1 MIKSAQCILLQEEGT
16 LIKYIISYS
25 RNRGSFIRL
34 KFGEWRVDSERT
46 FGKEINISEISAKY
60 FKQLKDEKEKELD
73 AVLNKISRIEEQN
86 EKRKEGQLKCPF

>member
-16 LIKYIISYS
+16 LIKYIIPYLKNLS
-25 RNRGSFIRL
+25 NRGSVIRL

-60 FKQLKDEKEKELD
+60 FKQLKDEEENELD
-73 AVLNKISRIEEQN
+73 AVLNKISRIEEQ
-86 EKRKEGQLKCPF
+86 K